1 MFKISL
7 FIKYT
12 TLLLVVISGQVYIFT
27 TQEPQI
33 FNETSE
39 NHELEE
45 VKRVKTK
52 ASLKLHCEKLKLSR
66 TSENENTLY
75 LSKDRR
81 FNQKLEPNRFVVD
94 RNTHKIFFFNKNLL
108 PEFWL
113 EFFPNST
120 YENEELKISREYLPK
135 NIEEFWVAKKTYEN
149 ILVVDHPLIRLL
161 KVYKE
166 KVSKSKHSIQ
176 FYKNV
181 AKLMGITR

>member
-1 MFKISL
+1 MFKFSL
-7 FIKYT
+7 FIKYS
-12 TLLLVVISGQVYIFT
+12 TLLFIVISGQVYIFT

-39 NHELEE
+39 IPEE

-52 ASLKLHCEKLKLSR
+52 ASLKFYCEKFKLSR

-94 RNTHKIFFFNKNLL
+94 RNTHKILFFNKNLL

-120 YENEELKISREYLPK
+120 YENEELKISTEYLPK
-135 NIEEFWVAKKTYEN
+135 NIEEILVAKKTCQN

>member
-7 FIKYT
+7 FIKYS
-12 TLLLVVISGQVYIFT
+12 TLLFIVISGQVYIFT

-39 NHELEE
+39 NHELEV

-94 RNTHKIFFFNKNLL
+94 RNTHKILFFNKNLL

-135 NIEEFWVAKKTYEN
+135 NIEEILVAKKTCQN